1 VCGIVAHVGSRD
13 CVPIL
18 LEGLAQLEYRGYD
31 SAGLAVVNRSG
42 GLRVHKAKTRVAE
55 LGSSLPARF
64 KGGPGIGH
72 TRWATH
78 GEPNDINAH
87 PHVVGPVAVVH
98 NGIIENADELRAK
111 LIAEGAEFVS
121 ETDSEVLAHLIARAG
136 GYLPGPGGTE
146 DGAEYA
152 ADPLDEN
159 GTAAN
164 ARAAKASAA
173 DASAADAN
181 AANANAANA
190 NAASASAANASAAN
204 GTAGGGSR
212 GNSAQAGG
220 TAGGTG
226 RRGSAR
232 NGDGTDRDPGTG
244 GGLEE
249 AVRQA
254 LTSVVGTYG
263 IAVLDARYPDRIV
276 AARNGSPVVLGI
288 GDKEM
293 FVASDV
299 AALVRYTRQVVHLD
313 DGEVA
318 TVRADGFH
326 TSTLDARTTT
336 HEPSLIEADLH
347 SYSADGYT
355 HFMRKEIHEQPRT
368 VERALRGR
376 LEERFHT
383 AHLGG
388 LNIDAR
394 QARAIRRV
402 KILGCGSAYY
412 AGQVGAQ
419 LIEELARIPAD
430 AEAASEFRYRNPVVE
445 ADTLYIAVSQSGE
458 THDTLAAVRELKR
471 KGGRVIGVVNAVG
484 SAIARECEGGVYLH
498 AGPEISVTSTKTFTA
513 TCVVFSLLALHLG
526 RIHDLSPADGAR
538 VIAGLHALPG
548 QVSEVLAQEE
558 RIADLAKDLTGYHG
572 MFFVGRVR
580 GWPIAR
586 EGAQKL
592 KEVSYLHAEAY
603 PASELKHGPLAL
615 VGPDLPTVA
624 VVPDDELRDKNIST
638 LGEVKARRGRILAV
652 GHGTLDPRLADDMV
666 EVPKNEPELDPIL
679 LSVPLQLL
687 AYHAAVTLGNDVD
700 KPRNLAK
707 SVTVE

>member
-1 VCGIVAHVGSRD
+1 
-13 CVPIL
+13 VPIL

-31 SAGLAVVNRSG
+31 SAGLAVVSRSG
-42 GLRVHKAKTRVAE
+42 GLRVHKAKTRVAG

-87 PHVVGPVAVVH
+87 PHIVGPVAVVH

-111 LIAEGAEFVS
+111 LIAEGAEFIS

-136 GYLPGPGGTE
+136 GYWPEPGRTRNGAGFAAEAGHGGPEAGLSGAEAGPSGAEAGLSGAEAGPSGTE
-146 DGAEYA
+146 
-152 ADPLDEN
+152 N
-159 GTAAN
+159 
-164 ARAAKASAA
+164 ASAGN
-173 DASAADAN
+173 ASAEN
-181 AANANAANA
+181 
-190 NAASASAANASAAN
+190 ASAENASAENASAENASAAN
-204 GTAGGGSR
+204 GHGTRGADKGS
-212 GNSAQAGG
+212 A
-220 TAGGTG
+220 
-226 RRGSAR
+226 AR
-232 NGDGTDRDPGTG
+232 NGVRASRANGAADDGDG
-244 GGLEE
+244 GGDLEE

-263 IAVLDARYPDRIV
+263 IAVLDARYPDRVV

-336 HEPSLIEADLH
+336 HEPSLIEADLR
-347 SYSADGYT
+347 SYTADGYT

-376 LEERFHT
+376 IEERFHT

-394 QARAIRRV
+394 EARAIRRV
-402 KILGCGSAYY
+402 KILGCGSAFY

-430 AEAASEFRYRNPVVE
+430 AEPASEFRYRNPVVE
-445 ADTLYIAVSQSGE
+445 PDTLYIAVSQSGE

-526 RIHDLSPADGAR
+526 RIHDLSPADGGR
-538 VIAGLHALPG
+538 VIAGLHGLPG
-548 QVSEVLAQEE
+548 QVTEILAGED
-558 RIADLAKDLTGYHG
+558 RIAELAKDLSGYRG

-624 VVPDDELRDKNIST
+624 VVPDDELRDKNVST
-638 LGEVKARRGRILAV
+638 LGEIKARRGRVLAV

>member
-1 VCGIVAHVGSRD
+1 MCGIVAHVGSRD

-31 SAGLAVVNRSG
+31 SAGLAVANRSG
-42 GLRVHKAKTRVAE
+42 GLRVHKAKTRVAG

-136 GYLPGPGGTE
+136 GYLPGSSG
-146 DGAEYA
+146 DDLRGA
-152 ADPLDEN
+152 
-159 GTAAN
+159 
-164 ARAAKASAA
+164 S
-173 DASAADAN
+173 
-181 AANANAANA
+181 
-190 NAASASAANASAAN
+190 
-204 GTAGGGSR
+204 
-212 GNSAQAGG
+212 
-220 TAGGTG
+220 
-226 RRGSAR
+226 
-232 NGDGTDRDPGTG
+232 

-254 LTSVVGTYG
+254 LTAVVGTYG

-336 HEPSLIEADLH
+336 HEPSLIEADLRA
-347 SYSADGYT
+347 YSADGYT

-458 THDTLAAVRELKR
+458 THDTLAAVRELQR

-538 VIAGLHALPG
+538 VIAGLRALPG
-548 QVSEVLAQEE
+548 QITEILGQEE
-558 RIADLAKDLTGYHG
+558 RIAELAKDLAGYHG

-624 VVPDDELRDKNIST
+624 VVPEDELRDKNIST
-638 LGEVKARRGRILAV
+638 LGEIKARRGRILAV
-652 GHGTLDPRLADDMV
+652 GHGTLDPRLADDVV